1 MIEREFGKT
10 GRNIPVIGQG
20 TWNFPDK
27 GEDVKTAVRAL
38 QEGIELGMTHIDTA
52 EMYGDGRSEEI
63 IGEAI
68 QGLKIDRSKLFIVSK
83 VLPSNSS
90 YKGTLEAC
98 ERSLKRL
105 KTDYLDCYLL
115 HWRGN
120 VPLSETMKAMEQL
133 VDEGK
138 IRSLGVSNFDVYDLE
153 EAKTCLKK
161 HPMACN
167 QVLYNLYERG
177 IERRLVPYCAK
188 HGISVVAYTPFG
200 QRAVPPS
207 TTREGEAL
215 ERLAKNHNATERQ
228 IILAFVTR
236 NQNVLTIPKAAKS
249 AHVKDNAG
257 ALNLTLDQ
265 DEIAELDLLFPAPKK
280 DVPLATG

>member
-1 MIEREFGKT
+1 MIEREFGT
-10 GRNIPVIGQG
+10 GRSVPVIGQG

-27 GEDVKTAVRAL
+27 GEDVAVAVRAL
-38 QEGIELGMTHIDTA
+38 KEGIELGMTHLDTA

-68 QGLKIDRSKLFIVSK
+68 QGIDRAKLFIVSK
-83 VLPSNSS
+83 VLPSNSTFR
-90 YKGTLEAC
+90 GTIDAC

-120 VPLSETMKAMEQL
+120 VPLSETLKAMEQL
-133 VDEGK
+133 VDDGK

-161 HPMACN
+161 HPMVCN

-177 IERRLVPYCAK
+177 IERRLIPYCAK
-188 HGISVVAYTPFG
+188 HGISVVAYTPFA
-200 QRAVPPS
+200 QKAPPAT

-215 ERLAKNHNATERQ
+215 ARIAAKHGATERQ
-228 IILAFVTR
+228 VILAFVTR
-236 NQNVLTIPKAAKS
+236 MQNVLTIPKASKS

-257 ALNLTLDQ
+257 ALNLTLDK
-265 DEIAELDLLFPAPKK
+265 DDIAEIDLLFPAPKK

>member
-10 GRNIPVIGQG
+10 GKKVPVIGQG
-20 TWNFPDK
+20 TWNFPSN
-27 GEDVKTAVRAL
+27 GEDVAIAVRAL

-68 QGLKIDRSKLFIVSK
+68 QGIDRQRLFIVSK
-83 VLPSNSS
+83 VLPSNSTFR
-90 YKGTLEAC
+90 GTIEAC

-105 KTDYLDCYLL
+105 KVDYLDCYLL

-120 VPLSETMKAMEQL
+120 VPLSETLKAMEQL

-161 HPMACN
+161 HPMVCN
-167 QVLYNLYERG
+167 QVLYNLYQRG
-177 IERRLVPYCAK
+177 IERRLIPYCAK
-188 HGISVVAYTPFG
+188 HGISVVAYTPFA
-200 QRAVPPS
+200 QRALPAS
-207 TTREGEAL
+207 DTREGEAL
-215 ERLAKNHNATERQ
+215 ERIARKHNATERQ
-228 IILAFVTR
+228 IILAFVCR

-249 AHVKDNAG
+249 AHVKDNSG
-257 ALNLTLDQ
+257 ALNLTLDE
-265 DEIAELDLLFPAPKK
+265 DDIAEIDLLFPAPKK